1 MIYDLALENG
11 TVCNGEE
18 LFPANVYIRDEV
30 IELITERK
38 MKFQARQSLDCSG
51 LFLLPGFIDP
61 HVHFDLFLG
70 KYTSR
75 DDFDSG
81 SALALS
87 GGVTTVIDFLDPVR
101 TFEELKEAVQR
112 RMRSSRVS
120 RVDYAF
126 HVTLAGNPEFTPQA
140 IVEAA
145 MNLGMPSIKV
155 FTTYSGSGRRT
166 DDGTLLD
173 LLALSR
179 SSGLVVLAHAE
190 NDEIILSR
198 ERELRKDCD
207 PTYRDLP
214 HLRPAIAELSEVAK
228 LVLFSKYVDGQ
239 LYVVH
244 VSSGDTVKALSL
256 MNTEWKNNTVLETCP
271 QYLMLNDEA
280 LGGESGFLNTYC
292 PPARSERERKLLVR
306 GLLEGNIGSIGTDHC
321 PFTTQDKRESF
332 SSIPFGTGSL
342 GLSFSVL
349 NTLFDGDLVK
359 VASLLSINPARL
371 LGLHPERGT
380 LAPGRA
386 ANIAVVDRERLYDYS
401 RSPLTGSDHSLF
413 EGISLS
419 GEVVT
424 TVMRGRP
431 AFHENRVLLE
441 TGSGKFVERKRVFWG
456 DRSAAE

>member
-101 TFEELKEAVQR
+101 TLEELKEAVQR

-190 NDEIILSR
+190 NDEIILAR
-198 ERELRKDCD
+198 ERELRKDRD

-332 SSIPFGTGSL
+332 SSMPFGTGSL

-413 EGISLS
+413 EGISLR